1 MFHLLFSELLH
12 IYHLFLNDP
21 PHTHLELLNSPLQAL
36 CGEVG
41 LFGRQLILCCLKPPE
56 ERARVATELEQLLL
70 TGLHG
75 GKPGGQ
81 KDEDTVGRMEAV
93 AVRMRRSCME
103 EQ

>member
-1 MFHLLFSELLH
+1 MFSELSH

-21 PHTHLELLNSPLQAL
+21 PHTHLELLNSSLQAL
-36 CGEVG
+36 RGEVG
-41 LFGRQLILCCLKPPE
+41 LFGRQLILCRLKPPE

-70 TGLHG
+70 TGPNG
-75 GKPGGQ
+75 GKPVGQ

-93 AVRMRRSCME
+93 TEKMRRSCTKE